1 MKSLFTGDRPGL
13 LALGLVA
20 LLLVLLPWLEAGGRE
35 GLGGWLDMCAHVLAL
50 ALAALALAAGGGI
63 DRRLLL
69 AWLPAAVLLAVS
81 AALAPY
87 RFAALLRVFEL
98 ATAAALALALA
109 ALLARMGGESGRRR
123 LGALLVMAAL
133 PAALAAIWMAATGAG
148 RGRAGF
154 VNPNHLAAL
163 LVCCLPLALMMERR
177 RRWLRWP
184 LGGILAAGL
193 LATGSRSALV
203 AAAVVVV
210 ALMVGAA
217 RLNLCRGRRLAAA
230 VVVSLLL
237 GGVAGGTLWAR
248 FADGSDIYRYD
259 RLRIWPQVLQ
269 MSMDAPL
276 AGIGPGQFSYR
287 AGAYNF
293 PRREEVVHY
302 GRAFHTPH
310 STPLLVL
317 AEIGVPGALAILLAL
332 IFSIRHARRGWQQE
346 SQAERHM
353 ALAAATG
360 LAALGVVSLFDE
372 PLARPPLL
380 LAASVL
386 AALALPPAPRRRPGS
401 AFWPATAGL
410 LLVAVLVG
418 MIIQPTRAQ
427 ALALKAAG
435 TTHPARQ
442 AELLADARRVLPGQV
457 HYALAEGK
465 LLLRHAARPL
475 DLKSYARI
483 RVVADRAVAL
493 DPRRADG
500 HLLRARLERRACIEL
515 LRTEASCAR
524 ATADYRLA
532 VLAAPTDA
540 LLLREQAGLAR
551 LLGRPGD
558 AAAGLRQAVALE
570 PAFVRAWSDLVDLA
584 REEQA
589 GAADLARLDARLVD
603 ARRRA
608 RRAVPNSSYAR
619 DILQP
624 DAEGGPVARGGG
636 G

>member
-1 MKSLFTGDRPGL
+1 MAFWRKVQSGSPLGL
-13 LALGLVA
+13 L
-20 LLLVLLPWLEAGGRE
+20 P
-35 GLGGWLDMCAHVLAL
+35 
-50 ALAALALAAGGGI
+50 I
-63 DRRLLL
+63 
-69 AWLPAAVLLAVS
+69 
-81 AALAPY
+81 
-87 RFAALLRVFEL
+87 
-98 ATAAALALALA
+98 
-109 ALLARMGGESGRRR
+109 
-123 LGALLVMAAL
+123 
-133 PAALAAIWMAATGAG
+133 
-148 RGRAGF
+148 
-154 VNPNHLAAL
+154 
-163 LVCCLPLALMMERR
+163 
-177 RRWLRWP
+177 
-184 LGGILAAGL
+184 
-193 LATGSRSALV
+193 
-203 AAAVVVV
+203 
-210 ALMVGAA
+210 
-217 RLNLCRGRRLAAA
+217 
-230 VVVSLLL
+230 
-237 GGVAGGTLWAR
+237 
-248 FADGSDIYRYD
+248 
-259 RLRIWPQVLQ
+259 
-269 MSMDAPL
+269 
-276 AGIGPGQFSYR
+276 
-287 AGAYNF
+287 
-293 PRREEVVHY
+293 PR
-302 GRAFHTPH
+302 
-310 STPLLVL
+310 
-317 AEIGVPGALAILLAL
+317 
-332 IFSIRHARRGWQQE
+332 
-346 SQAERHM
+346 
-353 ALAAATG
+353 
-360 LAALGVVSLFDE
+360 SLFDE

-442 AELLADARRVLPGQV
+442 AELLANARRVLPGQV

-570 PAFVRAWSDLVDLA
+570 PAFAAAWYDLGELLLLEGELEAARAAFLQAQQLRADHWAGSFRLAEVAARQGDPLAFEVHLKEALRRGFSLRTVVGDPNWARYYRDEDLGEVMRRFITVYADESLQDA
-584 REEQA
+584 FREP
-589 GAADLARLDARLVD
+589 R
-603 ARRRA
+603 
-608 RRAVPNSSYAR
+608 
-619 DILQP
+619 
-624 DAEGGPVARGGG
+624 
-636 G
+636 